1 MAEVIVSSQ
10 DLTVLGGPAT
20 VNLEVDFG
28 KQGQRGSQIF
38 GGLGPP
44 SLDNIPQ
51 SQTLQVGDMY
61 INIDPNDPGYS
72 YVSQYT
78 ADGWVDFFRLVP
90 LALSVNKTL
99 TFSEYGVASLV
110 IPLDQYL
117 EESVINALD
126 ADSINVQFSMESPAY
141 SQLEVPDIIASS
153 ITAIVIS
160 NNPLNE
166 TKKILTVAVSGARF
180 DVLTNTWST
189 LTGECRAQ
197 FVISLAINA
206 DPAPSS

>member
-38 GGLGPP
+38 GGLGKP
-44 SLDNIPQ
+44 SEDNIPQ
-51 SQTLQVGDMY
+51 SYTLQTGDIY
-61 INIDPNDPGYS
+61 INIDPNDDEYS

-78 ADGWVDFFRLVP
+78 ADGWVNFFRLVP
-90 LALSVNKTL
+90 LSLSINVTL
-99 TFSEYGVASLV
+99 MFDAYGVATLP

-117 EESVINALD
+117 TEDVINALD
-126 ADSINVQFSMESPAY
+126 EDSISVQYSMQHPT
-141 SQLEVPDIIASS
+141 QVVVSS
-153 ITAIVIS
+153 IGDITIGP
-160 NNPLNE
+160 NPLNQ
-166 TKKILTVAVSGARF
+166 TKKLLAISIAATKFNPLTSS
-180 DVLTNTWST
+180 WS
-189 LTGECRAQ
+189 LLSNEICRVQ

-206 DPAPSS
+206 DAASESS